1 MKMPLAAMH
10 ESAYGTKRTYRG
22 FPLFVRFRSKA
33 DIDDRAALTASV
45 VDDPKRTKAG
55 LKSRSAAG
63 SCVLSL
69 VAPGEGLA
77 PTSFQNDS
85 GLTQGL
91 ADRSAAG

>member
-85 GLTQGL
+85 GLTQGPSGL
-91 ADRSAAG
+91 PTAG